1 MWGVPSPTRLS
12 RPLLQSRRGPRLATR
27 LEERSDGVMRRGRA
41 LFPCLLGVLSLA
53 GTALAEVDDATR
65 ASARQLGYAGVEEF
79 QSGQYESA
87 RAKLEKAYRVLKAP
101 SLGLWSAR
109 ALEKLGKLVEASERY
124 LEVTRLSPSS
134 GQEAVQTQ
142 AQADAR
148 REFEILSPRI
158 PKLRVVVDGAGASD
172 LVLTVDGVTI
182 APELVGEE
190 RPVNPGTH
198 RIEAKVG
205 EGQRVS
211 EVSLREGERET
222 VTLSFAGTEA
232 RSVSRIESTVPEET
246 SDSHSGSTRRP
257 LGWVAIVAGGAGIVT
272 GAVTGAIAL
281 GKRGEFESSGRCRI
295 EQNECLPDMQPAVDA
310 YDRFRTVS
318 TIGFV
323 AGGVL
328 ATAGV
333 VLLLTAPGEGGP
345 QAAVRLSPRA
355 VSLVGSF

>member
-1 MWGVPSPTRLS
+1 
-12 RPLLQSRRGPRLATR
+12 
-27 LEERSDGVMRRGRA
+27 MRRGRA
-41 LFPCLLGVLSLA
+41 LLPCLLGVLSLA
-53 GTALAEVDDATR
+53 GGARAEVDDATR
-65 ASARQLGYAGVEEF
+65 ASARQLGYAGVEAF
-79 QSGQYESA
+79 QGGQYESA
-87 RAKLEKAYRVLKAP
+87 LAKLEKAYRVLKAP

-124 LEVTRLSPSS
+124 LEVTRLSPTS

-148 REFEILSPRI
+148 REFEILTPRV
-158 PKLRVVVDGAGASD
+158 PKLRVVVEGAGASE
-172 LVLTVDGVTI
+172 LVLKVDGVTI

-198 RIEAKVG
+198 RIEANVG
-205 EGQRVS
+205 AGQRVS
-211 EVSLREGERET
+211 EASLREGERQT
-222 VTLSFAGTEA
+222 VTLSFDGTET
-232 RSVSRIESTVPEET
+232 RSVARIEPTVPEET
-246 SDSHSGSTRRP
+246 SDSHSGSTRRT
-257 LGWVAIVAGGAGIVT
+257 LGWVAVVAGGAGIVT
-272 GAVTGAIAL
+272 GGVTGGFAL
-281 GKRGEFESSGRCRI
+281 GKRGELESSGRCRL
-295 EQNECLPDMQPAVDA
+295 EQDECLPDMRPAVDD
-310 YDRFRTVS
+310 YDRWRTIS

-345 QAAVRLSPRA
+345 RTAVRLSPRA